1 MYVVIAG
8 CGNLGRRLAEDLS
21 RGGNEVVVMDTRH
34 EALAMLSPEFGGF
47 RMEGDAGDAAA
58 LQQAK
63 LGCADLAIGATDDDN
78 VNLFFAQ
85 SARFLFEVPR
95 ALVRVHDPA
104 REAVFRRL
112 GVETVCPTSAA
123 ADLMLSL
130 VSVAHGEE
138 AKA

>member
-8 CGNLGRRLAEDLS
+8 CGNLGRRLAEGLS
-21 RGGNEVVVMDTRH
+21 RGGNEVVVMDSKP
-34 EALAMLSPEFGGF
+34 ESLEMLSPEFGGF
-47 RMEGDAGDAAA
+47 RMEGDAGDASA
-58 LQQAK
+58 LLQAK
-63 LGCADLAIGATDDDN
+63 LGNADLAIAATDDDN

-95 ALVRVHDPA
+95 ALARVHDPS

-112 GVETVCPTSAA
+112 GVETVCPTSVA

-130 VSVAHGEE
+130 SSNATPEE
-138 AKA
+138 AEE

>member
-8 CGNLGRRLAEDLS
+8 CGNLGRRLAENLS
-21 RGGNEVVVMDTRH
+21 RGGNEVVVMDSRH

-63 LGCADLAIGATDDDN
+63 LGSADLAIGATDDDN

-112 GVETVCPTSAA
+112 GVETVCPTSTA

-130 VSVAHGEE
+130 VSVAPGEE